1 MSSIDW
7 VVLIFTIT
15 GIVGYGIHKGR
26 GQKDIEG
33 FLLAGKKL
41 PWYHVLLSMMATQA
55 SAITFLSLPGQAYT
69 DGMRFVQFYFGLPLA
84 MIVLSATF
92 FPVYQKLRVFT
103 AYEYLEQRFDLKTR
117 KLTALLFL
125 LQRGISTGISIYAP
139 SIVLSTILNID
150 IRLTTILIGVLVI
163 IYTTYG
169 GSKAVSYTQLLQMTI
184 ITGTLLFAGII
195 IIYKLHDHI
204 SFNDAL
210 TLAGK
215 EGKMNIINFKFDWN
229 DRYNVWSGIVGGF
242 FLQLSYFGTDHSQVS
257 RYLTAKSVS
266 TGRSGLLINGLLKV
280 PMQFMILLI
289 GVLVY
294 IFFHFTAPPLLFNEQ
309 LKEYLQSPSAKEQ
322 FTSLEQK
329 NNQLFTEK
337 KNLVLSGAD
346 LTEINAKLT
355 FVKSEAVAL
364 VKKNKKSSDTNDSN
378 YIFLWFVMH
387 HLPQGLIGLLV
398 AVIFLASMGSLSSG
412 LNSLASC
419 SVIDIYK
426 RSIHIAG
433 TDSSYLLASR
443 YATIIWGLFC
453 IGAALLAGKMG
464 NLIEVVNIL
473 GSLFYGTILG
483 IFIVSFYV
491 KKVKG
496 NAVFYAALLTEL
508 FVIYAW
514 YYEIMAFL
522 WLNVLGCMMVVVL
535 SYFIELIANKKK
547 TKKPS
552 SEI

>member
-1 MSSIDW
+1 MSIIDW

-15 GIVGYGIHKGR
+15 AIVGYGIHKGH
-26 GQKDIEG
+26 GHKDIEG

-55 SAITFLSLPGQAYT
+55 SAITFLSLPGQAYA

-92 FPVYQKLRVFT
+92 FPVFQKLRVFT

-139 SIVLSTILNID
+139 SIVLSTILDLD
-150 IRLTTILIGVLVI
+150 IRLTTIMIGLLVI

-184 ITGTLLFAGII
+184 ITGTLFFAGII

-204 SFNDAL
+204 SLGDAL
-210 TLAGK
+210 ALAGK
-215 EGKMNIINFKFDWN
+215 EGKMNIINFQFDWN

-266 TGRSGLLINGLLKV
+266 SGRAGLLINGLVKI
-280 PMQFMILLI
+280 PMQFLILLI

-309 LKEYLQSPSAKEQ
+309 LKDHLSTTEVKEK
-322 FTSLEQK
+322 FAALEQK
-329 NNQLFTEK
+329 SLHLFNEK
-337 KNLVLSGAD
+337 QILLQNGTD
-346 LTEINAKLT
+346 LKEVNEKMAA
-355 FVKSEAVAL
+355 VKSEAVDL
-364 VKKNKKSSDTNDSN
+364 VKTDRKSSDTSDSN

-419 SVIDIYK
+419 SVVDIYK
-426 RSIHIAG
+426 RSIHKEG
-433 TDSSYLLASR
+433 TDIRYLNASR
-443 YATIIWGLFC
+443 VATVIWGLFC
-453 IGAALLAGKMG
+453 IGAALLAGRMG

-491 KKVKG
+491 KKIRG

-514 YYEIMAFL
+514 YNEMMAFL
-522 WLNVLGCMMVVVL
+522 WLNVLGCCMVVVL
-535 SYFIELIANKKK
+535 AYIFEILFVKKK
-547 TKKPS
+547 LN
-552 SEI
+552 